1 MVRIVRADQGVL
13 AFTVPFDIH
22 SVCEAF
28 QISLCF
34 LRDRGINDI
43 LAMNRLFSRL
53 LSQIAE
59 DTQPGC
65 APKEATFCIEPSSR
79 GAYRITSKLSGSEM
93 AGEQV
98 EVKGPCGPN
107 IAELIRDEAGGA
119 TEALAAVATGDTL
132 TKLSIRSR
140 C

>member
-1 MVRIVRADQGVL
+1 MVRIIRADQGVL

-34 LRDRGINDI
+34 LRDQGINDI

-59 DTQPGC
+59 EVGPSP
-65 APKEATFCIEPSSR
+65 ASREATFCIEPSNR
-79 GAYRITSKLSGSEM
+79 GAYRITSKVSGTETPV
-93 AGEQV
+93 EQA

-107 IAELIRDEAGGA
+107 IAELIRDEAEGA
-119 TEALAAVATGDTL
+119 TEALAAVAMGDTL
-132 TKLSIRSR
+132 AKLSVRSR